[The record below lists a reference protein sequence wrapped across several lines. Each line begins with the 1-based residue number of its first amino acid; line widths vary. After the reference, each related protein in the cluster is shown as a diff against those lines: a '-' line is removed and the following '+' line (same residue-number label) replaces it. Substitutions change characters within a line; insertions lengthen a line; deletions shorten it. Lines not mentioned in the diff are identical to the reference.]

1 MLIDEL
7 IERAFC
13 DGYEYA
19 LEEQREFNRKARK
32 LIRDGFFFKN
42 GLKVIKKNPE
52 LASASKSEIKRR
64 GRLASRGIGKPTNI
78 NEKITKKDRLLD
90 DISYFNREAIKSAK
104 NGNIRGVGNFLDTKE
119 LVKENLSKLNKQ
131 NYKKL

>member
-7 IERAFC
+7 IEKAFC

-32 LIRDGFFFKN
+32 IMRDGFFFEN
-42 GLKVIKKNPE
+42 GLKVVKKHNIQPV
-52 LASASKSEIKRR
+52 SISEIKKR
-64 GRLASRGIGKPTNI
+64 GRLASRGIGKPANI

-104 NGNIRGVGNFLDTKE
+104 NGNIQEVENFLDTKE

-131 NYKKL
+131 SYK